1 MELKHDY
8 WQGQFEDILG
18 TFIKSISQY
27 SINHNGIKI
36 GITNDPEKR
45 LKEHITSNV
54 GWKKMIIKYETTS
67 INYINV
73 MEELLINY
81 HWEILSNIRG
91 NVGETHKTPP
101 YYLYIVIK

>member
-1 MELKHDY
+1 MELKHDH

-18 TFIKSISQY
+18 TFIRSISQY

-36 GITNDPEKR
+36 GITNNPER
-45 LKEHITSNV
+45 RINELKASND
-54 GWKKMIIKYETTS
+54 GWEKMIVKYETTS

-73 MEELLINY
+73 MEELLSNY
-81 HWEILSNIRG
+81 HWEYNSNIRG